1 MPRIATKLTPDV
13 LHARMR
19 LKEYL
24 AQPDHTQTSLSR
36 ESGIPQYTI
45 SKFLKGRIRS
55 LTPPVQVF
63 LTYVNIGIKSDS
75 IRLTEDPR
83 IKHALDAAWDGSDA
97 GISVIASTLYALAP
111 VLRSSSMQTRTDGTD
126 TRG

>member
-1 MPRIATKLTPDV
+1 MPRIATKPTPDV

-24 AQPDHTQTSLSR
+24 AQPENTQTSLSLV
-36 ESGIPQYTI
+36 SGIPQYTI

-63 LTYVNIGIKSDS
+63 LDYVNIGINMNSK
-75 IRLTEDPR
+75 RLTDDPR

-97 GISVIASTLYALAP
+97 GISVIASTIHALAP
-111 VLRSSSMQTRTDGTD
+111 VLRSSSMQARTD
-126 TRG
+126 